1 MRPLA
6 KSALIGT
13 TISVSLTL
21 AFLSM
26 IPPLLAVLIWV
37 MGPGFLL
44 AWGANAMLHRTY
56 ADTLARGNEW
66 LFVILTTV
74 GNAIFYGCVSL
85 FLLRAPGDG

>member
-6 KSALIGT
+6 RSALIGT
-13 TISVSLTL
+13 TISLTLTL

-44 AWGANAMLHRTY
+44 AWGANAMLHR

-85 FLLRAPGDG
+85 FLLRSHREG